1 VSAALQRPEYPPIE
15 ALLPH
20 RDGMLLVDRVIE
32 SGEGRVR
39 AALEVR
45 AGAWYIDAQRM
56 PAWIALEAMAQTVAA
71 CVGNARREQGLPPV
85 QGYLLGTRRFRSA
98 RPAFPVG
105 CTLEIVAERQY
116 QETSGIGAFECRVEV
131 DGERVADATLTVF
144 DPS

>member
-1 VSAALQRPEYPPIE
+1 MQRLDYPPIE

-20 RDGMLLVDRVIE
+20 REGMLLIERVVDC
-32 SGEGRVR
+32 GEGCVR

-45 AGAWYIDAQRM
+45 AGAWYVDAQRM
-56 PAWIALEAMAQTVAA
+56 PAWMAIEAMAQTVAA
-71 CVGNARREQGLPPV
+71 CIGIARREQGLPPV

-98 RPAFPVG
+98 RSGFPVG

-116 QETSGIGAFECRVEV
+116 EEPSGIGAFDCRVEL

>member
-1 VSAALQRPEYPPIE
+1 MQRLDYPPIE

-32 SGEGRVR
+32 SGEGRAR
-39 AALEVR
+39 AVLEVR
-45 AGAWYIDAQRM
+45 AGAWYVDAQRM

-71 CVGNARREQGLPPV
+71 CIGIARREQGLAPV

-98 RPAFPVG
+98 RPGFPVG

-116 QETSGIGAFECRVEV
+116 EEPSGIGAFECRVEV
-131 DGERVADATLTVF
+131 GGERVADAILTVF

>member
-1 VSAALQRPEYPPIE
+1 MQRLEYPAIE

-20 RDGMLLVDRVIE
+20 RDGMLLVDRVVHA
-32 SGEGRVR
+32 GEGTLR
-39 AALEVR
+39 AVLEVR
-45 AGAWYIDAQRM
+45 ESAWYVDANGM
-56 PAWIALEAMAQTVAA
+56 PAWMALEAMAQTVAA

-116 QETSGIGAFECRVEV
+116 QEASGIGAFECRVEL

>member
-1 VSAALQRPEYPPIE
+1 MQRLDYPAIE

-20 RDGMLLVDRVIE
+20 RDGMLLVDRVVH
-32 SGEGRVR
+32 SGEGTLR
-39 AALEVR
+39 AVLEVR
-45 AGAWYIDAQRM
+45 ERAWYVDAQRM
-56 PAWIALEAMAQTVAA
+56 PAWMALEAMAQTVAA

-105 CTLEIVAERQY
+105 CTLEIVAERLY
-116 QETSGIGAFECRVEV
+116 QEASGIGAFECRVEL

>member
-1 VSAALQRPEYPPIE
+1 MQRLEYPPIE

-20 RDGMLLVDRVIE
+20 RDGMLLVDRVIDSAEGTLRAVLEIRE
-32 SGEGRVR
+32 S
-39 AALEVR
+39 
-45 AGAWYIDAQRM
+45 AWYVDANGM
-56 PAWIALEAMAQTVAA
+56 PAWMALEAMAQTVAA
-71 CVGNARREQGLPPV
+71 CVGNTRRGQGLPPV

-98 RPAFPVG
+98 RSAFPVG

-116 QETSGIGAFECRVEV
+116 QEPSGIGAFECRIEL